1 MTLDEFQ
8 TLLEDATFHR
18 ISMSMHEVLCPHC
31 WGVQTRQKVVNN
43 HVECTQVYEW
53 GPDITSDTIHCDP
66 KHFQTELSF
75 LMFQRCSRCG
85 TPLIYI
91 ELERVS
97 RPVVTDDG
105 CFYDQGFEHAT
116 SELELLSCANDTQL
130 KFWTVAIFHNVRFEG
145 DTDRTPVDLEFH
157 TVGPF
162 VTGLPNITDTD
173 TLYQRT
179 QKYFDVAAHIV
190 ELLIEMLDHCG
201 TLPKNVAEI

>member
-8 TLLEDATFHR
+8 TLLEDATVHR
-18 ISMSMHEVLCPHC
+18 TSTPMHEVLCPHC
-31 WGVQTRQKVVNN
+31 WAVQTREKVVNN
-43 HVECTQVYEW
+43 NVDCTQVYEW

-105 CFYDQGFEHAT
+105 CFYDQGFEHDT
-116 SELELLSCANDTQL
+116 SELERLFCANDTQL
-130 KFWTVAIFHNVRFEG
+130 KFWGVTIFHNVRFEG

-173 TLYQRT
+173 TFYQRT

-190 ELLIEMLDHCG
+190 ELLIEMLDHRC
-201 TLPKNVAEI
+201 TLPKSS